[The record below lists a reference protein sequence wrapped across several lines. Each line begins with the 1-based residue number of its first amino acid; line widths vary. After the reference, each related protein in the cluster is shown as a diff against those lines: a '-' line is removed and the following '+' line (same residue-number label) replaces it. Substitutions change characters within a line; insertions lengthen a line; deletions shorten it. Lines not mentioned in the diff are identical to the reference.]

1 MENRFYFNKNGDP
14 VNVLIID
21 DNGILL
27 RTAKEMLEEQ
37 FDVSIAPSCELALKA
52 VKKKKPD
59 IILLDYEMPIM
70 NGIDTLK
77 ALREKKE
84 TREIPIIFLTGVAD
98 KSVVTEILSLKPD
111 GYMLKPPNKQKL
123 IDLIEKILFPEDKI
137 GDDEF

>member
-1 MENRFYFNKNGDP
+1 MENRLHFKENGDP
-14 VNVLIID
+14 VSVLIID

-37 FDVSIAPSCELALKA
+37 FDVAIAPSYEVALKA

-77 ALREKKE
+77 ALREKPE

-123 IDLIEKILFPEDKI
+123 IDLIEKILFPKE
-137 GDDEF
+137 DDED

>member
-1 MENRFYFNKNGDP
+1 MENKIHFKENGDP
-14 VNVLIID
+14 INVLIID

-37 FDVSIAPSCELALKA
+37 FEVSIAPSYDVALKA

-59 IILLDYEMPIM
+59 IILLDYEMPKM

-98 KSVVTEILSLKPD
+98 KSIVTEILSLKPD

-123 IDLIEKILFPEDKI
+123 IDLIEKILFPEDEI
-137 GDDEF
+137 EDD